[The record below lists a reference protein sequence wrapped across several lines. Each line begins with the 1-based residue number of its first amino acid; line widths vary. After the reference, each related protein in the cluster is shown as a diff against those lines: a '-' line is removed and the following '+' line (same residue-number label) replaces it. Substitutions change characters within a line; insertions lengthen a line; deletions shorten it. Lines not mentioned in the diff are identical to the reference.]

1 MLIRISP
8 ETRCPAL
15 ASPPGPDVA
24 GLPPTCLRRPLVG
37 LLPDASPP
45 GRGGFVFQYG
55 ELLPEVTS
63 EESTALALRRAG
75 QRNKPAP
82 AAAGQVLDR
91 LGLGE
96 LRERRPSREPGGQS
110 RCAAVARALVHR
122 PAVVFADEP
131 TGSLDSA
138 NVPAVQPGRP

>member
-1 MLIRISP
+1 M
-8 ETRCPAL
+8 
-15 ASPPGPDVA
+15 
-24 GLPPTCLRRPLVG
+24 PPTCLRRPLVG

-55 ELLPEVTS
+55 ELLPEVTIEESEES

-75 QRNKPAP
+75 QRSKPAP

-96 LRERRPSREPGGQS
+96 LSARRPSREPGGQS

-122 PAVVFADEP
+122 LALVFADEP

>member
-1 MLIRISP
+1 M
-8 ETRCPAL
+8 
-15 ASPPGPDVA
+15 
-24 GLPPTCLRRPLVG
+24 PPTCLRQPLVG

-55 ELLPEVTS
+55 ELLPEVTIEESEES

-122 PAVVFADEP
+122 LALVFADEP